1 MNKILIALATV
12 LLFSCSAS
20 QARKYLPDDYSGW
33 EKTTDTVLNYPI
45 SGHENHF
52 RIPYINETGE
62 KPVVT
67 VKNNRKYY
75 DYPTGTIIIK
85 EVYQNLTTPAPGEK
99 PIMLTA
105 MVKAPNDPNALGG
118 WVWIVK
124 TPDNKETI
132 FKSDFCITCHN
143 DANSAHPYG
152 DKNPDGDF
160 RDYVFFPYGY
170 DKAEESEK

>member
-1 MNKILIALATV
+1 MKKLTVILAVV
-12 LLFSCSAS
+12 LLGACSGG
-20 QARKYLPDDYSGW
+20 RVKKYLPDDYSGW
-33 EKTTDTVLNYPI
+33 EKTTNTVLNYPI

-62 KPVVT
+62 KPEIT

-75 DYPTGTIIIK
+75 NYPPGTIIIK
-85 EVYQNLTTPAPGEK
+85 EVYDKLTAPAPGEK

-105 MVKAPNDPNALGG
+105 MVKTPDDPNALGG

-124 TPDNKETI
+124 TPQNKEII

-152 DKNPDGDF
+152 DKNPDGEF
-160 RDYVFFPYGY
+160 RDYVFFPYHY
-170 DKAEESEK
+170 QSREESEK